1 MIKFLLICCSC
12 CVTVFS
18 SAQKSD
24 SLVVTREKGF
34 FSILYE
40 NDVFTKTDYYYTQGV
55 RAELVL
61 PGLNH
66 SPVNFILPVLKT
78 NTLQYSGIDAE
89 QDCYTP
95 TSLSAD
101 TIRKGDRPY
110 SGAIYIGGFRISND
124 EKNHQRL
131 TAGIDL
137 GTVGP
142 CALCE
147 EEQKGIHRVL
157 VDQQP
162 MGWGFQI
169 RQDALIN
176 YHLEYEKGLY
186 LNNFFEFL
194 VKAQAQ
200 AGTFKDNL
208 CVGATIRFGSMHSY
222 FKFYEPGIGKERI
235 GGEDEKGQFFF
246 FVQGQTS
253 LIGYD
258 ATLEG
263 GLFDTNNVYVI
274 NPSALERVVY
284 SFNGGICWY
293 YKKFRI
299 TYSQIY
305 ISPEF
310 NGGLSHAWGSVLF
323 QFGF

>member
-18 SAQKSD
+18 SAQKND

-110 SGAIYIGGFRISND
+110 SGAIYIGAFRVSND

-142 CALCE
+142 
-147 EEQKGIHRVL
+147 
-157 VDQQP
+157 
-162 MGWGFQI
+162 
-169 RQDALIN
+169 
-176 YHLEYEKGLY
+176 
-186 LNNFFEFL
+186 
-194 VKAQAQ
+194 
-200 AGTFKDNL
+200 
-208 CVGATIRFGSMHSY
+208 
-222 FKFYEPGIGKERI
+222 
-235 GGEDEKGQFFF
+235 
-246 FVQGQTS
+246 
-253 LIGYD
+253 
-258 ATLEG
+258 
-263 GLFDTNNVYVI
+263 
-274 NPSALERVVY
+274 
-284 SFNGGICWY
+284 
-293 YKKFRI
+293 
-299 TYSQIY
+299 
-305 ISPEF
+305 
-310 NGGLSHAWGSVLF
+310 
-323 QFGF
+323 